1 MNRTQAKYSRWM
13 EILLSFDRLG
23 YLTTSQVQRLHSLGG
38 SRNTTRILSDMAAY
52 LSSFREGELV
62 YYLNAT
68 GRKEIGSTTARRRT
82 PHVAHMLLRN
92 EVYIAYRPEQWREE
106 YTLKWDANAIV
117 SDALFSVDGAYT
129 LLEVDRTQSM
139 AENERK
145 IRLYRELHDTGRW
158 QAKNGAFPEIL
169 YVTTTEHRRN
179 RLIALLDGM
188 KARVITVGDLR

>member
-1 MNRTQAKYSRWM
+1 M
-13 EILLSFDRLG
+13 EILASFDRLG

-38 SRNTTRILSDMAAY
+38 SRNTTRILSDMNAY

-68 GRKEIGSTTARRRT
+68 GRKEIGSVNVRRRT
-82 PHVAHMLLRN
+82 PHVGHTIIRN
-92 EVYIAYRPEQWREE
+92 EVYIAYRPETWREE
-106 YTLKWDANAIV
+106 YTLKWDDNAIV
-117 SDALFSVDGAYT
+117 SDALFRMDNAYI

-145 IRLYRELHDTGRW
+145 IRLYRELYATGRW

-169 YVTTTEHRRN
+169 YVTTTEHRRS
-179 RLIALLDGM
+179 RLAALLDGM
-188 KARVITVGDLR
+188 KARVITVDDIR